1 MSEQGRPPLEGLRVL
16 DLSRI
21 IAGPFCTMQ
30 LADLGAEIIKI
41 ELPGSGDDSRKFKPP
56 AQGGESHFYLAYNR
70 NKKSVALDLKGEA
83 GREVLHA
90 LAAQCQVLVENF
102 RPGVM
107 ARLGLDYAAMKARH
121 PQLIYCSISSYG
133 QQGIMADRPGLDPVL
148 QAEMGMMALT
158 GEPEGVPTRHPMSL
172 NDLFSGLYASTAIL
186 AAVTVQRQTGQGQQL
201 ELSLMG
207 SALAV
212 MSNYAQYCFASG
224 EDPPRMGN
232 THLAAAPVGLFHARD
247 GAFYL
252 ACGTDR
258 LFNKVCTEVLQRPE
272 ICEDPRFIDNAGRV
286 KHREELFALLN
297 DAFGSDS
304 LESWLKKMRS
314 AGVAAGPVRTVSQAL
329 ASPEV
334 QESGMITSVPH
345 PTAGDLRMIGTPYR
359 FSDTPPAEPVAPPL
373 LGEHTEEVL
382 RGLLGMDSA
391 ELARLREAG
400 AIP

>member
-1 MSEQGRPPLEGLRVL
+1 
-16 DLSRI
+16 
-21 IAGPFCTMQ
+21 
-30 LADLGAEIIKI
+30 
-41 ELPGSGDDSRKFKPP
+41 
-56 AQGGESHFYLAYNR
+56 
-70 NKKSVALDLKGEA
+70 
-83 GREVLHA
+83 
-90 LAAQCQVLVENF
+90 
-102 RPGVM
+102 
-107 ARLGLDYAAMKARH
+107 
-121 PQLIYCSISSYG
+121 
-133 QQGIMADRPGLDPVL
+133 
-148 QAEMGMMALT
+148 
-158 GEPEGVPTRHPMSL
+158 
-172 NDLFSGLYASTAIL
+172 
-186 AAVTVQRQTGQGQQL
+186 
-201 ELSLMG
+201 
-207 SALAV
+207 
-212 MSNYAQYCFASG
+212 
-224 EDPPRMGN
+224 
-232 THLAAAPVGLFHARD
+232 
-247 GAFYL
+247 
-252 ACGTDR
+252 GTDR

-272 ICEDPRFIDNAGRV
+272 ICEDPRFIDNAGRI

-297 DAFGSDS
+297 DAFGADS